1 MRCYSSNHN
10 AAVGAYRAASV
21 PDVRER
27 SSAPLPSTVAG
38 GRTVEKYFQTAAAT
52 GSPLRPATGPGM
64 FPGMQALFTSLFET
78 FASLLGSR
86 PIRET
91 APVPTQSESGRQ
103 VMPTLQPVAPKA
115 GLAGSMPGLSMKRNG
130 AKPDDIW
137 RGFRQ
142 GPSGNCVTVS
152 AIKAAMH
159 RFGQSPTDI
168 YKAVTKT
175 ADCFRVVMRDDFV
188 LSLTEREL
196 RQAAWGSN
204 FVGRDGELLKD
215 AHFLYAAS
223 VKRAQM
229 ENNDGTAGRSF
240 HAAMRSLNDKED
252 EFGPGE
258 GLERLGLRK
267 HMRTVK
273 ARKLG
278 DGLVGICNRR
288 GHSVAVIDGLEEMWG
303 RKGRAPVHGD
313 AIALV

>member
-10 AAVGAYRAASV
+10 SAVGAYRTASV
-21 PDVRER
+21 PDVRQR
-27 SSAPLPSTVAG
+27 SAAALPGNIAG

-52 GSPLRPATGPGM
+52 ASPPRPAIGRDL
-64 FPGMQALFTSLFET
+64 FSGMQALFTSLFDT
-78 FASLLGSR
+78 FASLLGGR
-86 PIRET
+86 PIREV
-91 APVPTQSESGRQ
+91 APAPKPPESRRQ
-103 VMPTLQPVAPKA
+103 VMPALDPVNSKA
-115 GLAGSMPGLSMKRNG
+115 VLAGSIPGLSMKRNG

-142 GPSGNCVTVS
+142 GPTGNCVTVS

-159 RFGQSPTDI
+159 RFGQSPADI

-175 ADCFRVVMRDDFV
+175 ADGYRVVMRDDFV

-229 ENNDGTAGRSF
+229 ENNDGTAGSSF
-240 HAAMRSLNDKED
+240 HAAIRSLNDKED
-252 EFGPGE
+252 EFGAGE

-273 ARKLG
+273 ARELG
-278 DGLVGICNRR
+278 EGLVGICNRR
-288 GHSVAVIDGLEEMWG
+288 GHSVAVIDGIEEIWG
-303 RKGRAPVHGD
+303 RKGRAPVRGD
-313 AIALV
+313 AIALE